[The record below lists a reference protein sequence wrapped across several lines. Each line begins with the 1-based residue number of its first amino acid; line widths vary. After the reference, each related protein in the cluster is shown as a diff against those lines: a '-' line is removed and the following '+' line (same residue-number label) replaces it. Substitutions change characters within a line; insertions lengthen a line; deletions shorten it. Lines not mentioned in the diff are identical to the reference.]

1 VSKPLPWVKYEE
13 ISVDRGRFVVSPLNR
28 GMGVTLGN
36 SMRRILLSSLSGY
49 GITSV
54 KIDGVKHEFSAIP
67 NVVEDVL
74 DVVTNIKNIVFK
86 GTFEE
91 PKKLVLE
98 VGKAGVV
105 TAKHIKLDSEIE
117 IVNKDCYISE
127 VSDGGKLRIE
137 ILVEK
142 GIGFKTAEYSNKDQ
156 SEIDVIDVDT
166 AFSPITK
173 VNHEVENIRVGKAL
187 DYDRLILDVWTNGSV
202 CPEDAVKEAA
212 DILMDRYMLF
222 KTINVKPEEEKDEKS
237 AEQSRE
243 EIAESALSMSVDDLE
258 LSARSSNC
266 LKRAGIETVQQLVD
280 KNMSELIEIKNFG
293 KKSADEINEKLAQY
307 NLALKEF

>member
-1 VSKPLPWVKYEE
+1 
-13 ISVDRGRFVVSPLNR
+13 
-28 GMGVTLGN
+28 M
-36 SMRRILLSSLSGY
+36 
-49 GITSV
+49 
-54 KIDGVKHEFSAIP
+54 
-67 NVVEDVL
+67 
-74 DVVTNIKNIVFK
+74 
-86 GTFEE
+86 
-91 PKKLVLE
+91 LE